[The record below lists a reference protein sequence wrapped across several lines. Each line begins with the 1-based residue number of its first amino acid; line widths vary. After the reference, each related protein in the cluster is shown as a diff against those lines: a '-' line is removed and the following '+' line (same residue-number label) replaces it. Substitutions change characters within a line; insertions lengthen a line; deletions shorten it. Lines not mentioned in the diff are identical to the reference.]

1 MILSPSLLAA
11 DFMNMERDIKKV
23 IDGGAQYL
31 HIDVMDGHFV
41 PNINFGPVMVESA
54 RKITDA
60 VLDTHLMISDPIQY
74 AETFLKAGADIITV
88 HVETNPD
95 MAALHELTGKY
106 EKKLAVAIN
115 PPTDISV
122 IDSYLKYS
130 DMALVM
136 TVNPGFGGQKFIS
149 ECVDKIRYIK
159 EKAPQIDIQVD
170 GGINLD
176 NLPIVLEAGANV
188 IVAGSSVFNTVNPT
202 ETCKEFFKRSN
213 TF

>member
-23 IDGGAQYL
+23 VDGGAQYL

-54 RKITDA
+54 RKITDI
-60 VLDTHLMISDPIQY
+60 VLDTHLMISEPLRY

-88 HVETNPD
+88 HVETSPD
-95 MAALHELTGKY
+95 MDALYELTKKY
-106 EKKLAVAIN
+106 GKKLAVAVN
-115 PPTDISV
+115 PPTDVSA

-130 DMALVM
+130 DMVLVM

-159 EKAPQIDIQVD
+159 DKSPETDIQVD

-176 NLPIVLEAGANV
+176 NRQPL
-188 IVAGSSVFNTVNPT
+188 
-202 ETCKEFFKRSN
+202 
-213 TF
+213 